1 MGALVEINTDG
12 LAKLADTISFALG
25 GTARGERK
33 MAEAK
38 AYAAE
43 LEAKTNNKIALIKA
57 QGEDALANYVAAKE
71 SRKLRNT
78 MAVIEKAQSHFTE
91 GEQVSDEPVDEG
103 WKNRF
108 FNIVEEISDDE
119 LREIW
124 GRVLAGEIKK
134 PKSYSLRTLETLR
147 NITKEEAAVIVKAA
161 SFSINYEMVYKES
174 SLSLSEK
181 LLLQELGLMLDDGLG
196 IEYTWTVKG
205 KSKVLIILDNN
216 SLFVL
221 DNDNENAIKCNGEL
235 VKFEAGADMFGMARI
250 LNMTKKIPDFDYQ
263 KFFLLYSDLWCEKI
277 TRSKFVSINMK
288 DTHPASFLRVN
299 AVVQQFDEFYET
311 FDIKSS
317 DKMYLPPEKRIR
329 F

>member
-1 MGALVEINTDG
+1 MGALVEINTNG

-221 DNDNENAIKCNGEL
+221 DNDNENAIECNVGIYKLSTAGKEIFRLVSVDMDTRNSFYKTLADFFHTKGIEHISKHKISAIINDQVRYLTDGENL
-235 VKFEAGADMFGMARI
+235 
-250 LNMTKKIPDFDYQ
+250 
-263 KFFLLYSDLWCEKI
+263 
-277 TRSKFVSINMK
+277 
-288 DTHPASFLRVN
+288 
-299 AVVQQFDEFYET
+299 
-311 FDIKSS
+311 
-317 DKMYLPPEKRIR
+317 
-329 F
+329 